1 MTEELILQGF
11 ESLIQN
17 LSIDLR
23 YEKGDFQGGLC
34 KVGNKDV
41 LIINCKLPLEKK
53 IILMADELTRLDL
66 DQIYI
71 RPALRNIIE
80 DRKFKFLNRN

>member
-1 MTEELILQGF
+1 MTQELILQGF

-23 YEKGDFQGGLC
+23 YEKGDFMGGLC

-41 LIINCKLPLEKK
+41 FIINNKLPIEKK
-53 IILMADELTRLDL
+53 IDLMAVELNRLNL
-66 DQIYI
+66 EQIYI
-71 RPALRNIIE
+71 RPAIRNIIE
-80 DRKFKFLNRN
+80 SREF

>member
-1 MTEELILQGF
+1 MTQELILQGF

-23 YEKGDFQGGLC
+23 YEKGHFTGGLC
-34 KVGNKDV
+34 KVGNRV
-41 LIINCKLPLEKK
+41 VFIINHKLPIEKK
-53 IILMADELTRLDL
+53 IKLIADELKRLNL
-66 DQIYI
+66 EQIYI

-80 DRKFKFLNRN
+80 SNNF

>member
-1 MTEELILQGF
+1 MTQELILQGF

-23 YEKGDFQGGLC
+23 YERGDFKGGLC
-34 KVGNKDV
+34 KIDDKNV
-41 LIINCKLPLEKK
+41 LIVNNKLPIDKK
-53 IILMADELTRLDL
+53 INLMAVELNRLNL
-66 DQIYI
+66 EQIYI

-80 DRKFKFLNRN
+80 SRRY

>member
-1 MTEELILQGF
+1 MTQELILQGF

-23 YEKGDFQGGLC
+23 YEKGDFMGGLC
-34 KVGNKDV
+34 KVGGKDV
-41 LIINCKLPLEKK
+41 FIINNKLPIDKK
-53 IILMADELTRLDL
+53 IKLIAVELNRLNL
-66 DQIYI
+66 EQIYI

-80 DRKFKFLNRN
+80 NKE

>member
-1 MTEELILQGF
+1 MTQELILQGF

-23 YEKGDFQGGLC
+23 YERGDFKGGLC
-34 KVGNKDV
+34 KIDDKNI
-41 LIINCKLPLEKK
+41 LIVNNKLPIDKK
-53 IILMADELTRLDL
+53 INLMAVELNRLNL
-66 DQIYI
+66 EQIYI

-80 DRKFKFLNRN
+80 SRRY